1 MKQVIH
7 TDKAPAAIGPYSQ
20 AIQIGQL
27 LFTSGQ
33 VPIDPETGAIV
44 EGGIQEQARQSLNN
58 IKAILNAAGTNMG
71 AVVKTTVFL
80 QDMNDFA
87 AMNEV
92 YAQFFQEP
100 YPARS
105 AVQVGRLPKDALVE
119 IEAIA
124 QLEGPILCLWFRSRP
139 RGCVSREMGEI
150 RRIFD
155 KTLAIS
161 PTMCYYKLCVRQ
173 RPPQV

>member
-44 EGGIQEQARQSLNN
+44 EGVIQEQARQSLNN

-124 QLEGPILCLWFRSRP
+124 QL
-139 RGCVSREMGEI
+139 
-150 RRIFD
+150 
-155 KTLAIS
+155 
-161 PTMCYYKLCVRQ
+161 
-173 RPPQV
+173 